1 MNAIQSQLGLEVK
14 PETRCCNR
22 CGVIK
27 PIEEFGWNSYGS
39 HHFRRKICIQCR
51 LHSDK
56 TKRIAVKKKGL
67 YTKPPIGTPC
77 PCCRVPMTHDKE
89 MTGMCFDHSTQTSE
103 FRDWICKKCNT
114 LLGMLGDDNPQ
125 GAQQLVDYLKKHEK
139 P

>member
-14 PETRCCNR
+14 PEIRCCNR

-39 HHFRRKICIQCR
+39 HRFRRKICVQCR